1 MQQISNVVKS
11 LEDRMIY
18 RSEKCSVHDVQLVEF
33 EGVAQCP
40 RCFADNESRLLEN
53 KMNSQLQG
61 SKSLVLEQKSLLSD
75 RTLLNASLK
84 NYTAD
89 ANSEA
94 NINKQIS
101 LECVNRIKK
110 GQIFNIIFQG
120 KAGTGKSHLSYAI
133 LRELNSVKFESI
145 GDKEPVQKSCA
156 FISFELMLRRVRE
169 SYKNPDLVLNEFYFL
184 KLIET
189 VDFLVID
196 DLGAESGATDTEKAA
211 TDFVHKFLYALS
223 SSRQDK
229 VTIYTTNLSSI
240 TLNKLY
246 DEKLL
251 SRCFKKPKFI
261 VFEKTKDHRI
271 GDIPF

>member
-1 MQQISNVVKS
+1 MQSINNVLKT

-18 RSEKCSVHDVQLVEF
+18 RSEKCPSHDVQLIEF

-40 RCFADNESRLLEN
+40 RCFADNESRMLEN
-53 KMNSQLQG
+53 KINSQFEN
-61 SKSLVLEQKSLLSD
+61 SKGLVLERKSLLSD
-75 RTLLNASLK
+75 RTLLKAALG
-84 NYTAD
+84 NYNVTPTTEAD
-89 ANSEA
+89 L
-94 NINKQIS
+94 NKQIA
-101 LECVNRIKK
+101 LECVNRIQN
-110 GQIFNIIFQG
+110 GQVFNVVFQG

-133 LRELNSVKFESI
+133 LRELNSVKIKSV
-145 GDKEPVQKSCA
+145 DDNEPVQKSCA

-169 SYKNPDLVLNEFYFL
+169 SYKNPDLILNEFYFL
-184 KLIET
+184 KLIES
-189 VDFLVID
+189 VDFLVVD

>member
-1 MQQISNVVKS
+1 MQSINSVLKT

-18 RSEKCSVHDVQLVEF
+18 RSEKCPSHDVQLIEF
-33 EGVAQCP
+33 ERVAQCP
-40 RCFADNESRLLEN
+40 RCFADNESRMLEN
-53 KMNSQLQG
+53 KINSQFEN
-61 SKSLVLEQKSLLSD
+61 SKSLVLERKSLLSD
-75 RTLLNASLK
+75 RTLLKAALG
-84 NYTAD
+84 NYNVAPTTEAD
-89 ANSEA
+89 L
-94 NINKQIS
+94 NKRIA
-101 LECVNRIKK
+101 LECVNRIKN
-110 GQIFNIIFQG
+110 GQVFNVVFQG
-120 KAGTGKSHLSYAI
+120 KAGAGKSHLSYAI
-133 LRELNSVKFESI
+133 LRELNSVKI
-145 GDKEPVQKSCA
+145 KGTDDDEPVQKSCA

-169 SYKNPDLVLNEFYFL
+169 SYKNPDLILNEFYFL
-184 KLIET
+184 RLIES
-189 VDFLVID
+189 VDFLVVD

>member
-1 MQQISNVVKS
+1 MLQINNVVKN

-18 RSEKCSVHDVQLVEF
+18 RSEICPLHEVRLVEF
-33 EGVAQCP
+33 EGEAQCP
-40 RCFADNESRLLEN
+40 RCFADNESRLLES
-53 KMNSQLQG
+53 KINSQFES
-61 SKSLVLEQKSLLSD
+61 SKSLVLERKTLLSD
-75 RTLLNASLK
+75 KTLLIASLK
-84 NYTAD
+84 NYTAP

-94 NINKQIS
+94 NINKQIAI
-101 LECVNRIKK
+101 ECVSRIKK
-110 GQIFNIIFQG
+110 GQVFNIVFQG

-133 LRELNSVKFESI
+133 LRELNSAKIQSV
-145 GDKEPVQKSCA
+145 GDDEPVQKSCA

-169 SYKNPDLVLNEFYFL
+169 SYKNPDLIMNEFYFL

-189 VDFLVID
+189 VDFLVVD